1 MVREQLSGK
10 AALQPRRKN
19 RRASEARL
27 CSVVQNAS
35 RGVKGM
41 DFLRQP
47 VRPVHIVVVLVVL
60 VAIIA
65 GVWAWR
71 QRTTRQQAEQAQQE
85 GLQQMQREGTQY

>member
-1 MVREQLSGK
+1 VAR
-10 AALQPRRKN
+10 
-19 RRASEARL
+19 RL
-27 CSVVQNAS
+27 CSPVGKIAGRQKRVFVAS
-35 RGVKGM
+35 FRMPQGGVKGM

-85 GLQQMQREGTQY
+85 VLQQMKREGTQY